1 VTFCGHFFQLA
12 HLCVGV
18 GNDLAIADFGVIFH
32 ASEVLSLRR
41 VHSERTL
48 VEVLVVHVLERE
60 ARDGSVWVLL
70 ALGQVS
76 DQVRDVLFQLGQV
89 KSDVVFVK
97 LHFAVVL
104 HVGGDHEEEV
114 RLVEERHHILHKV
127 GDVHHLLLNVFNL
140 GLLLRDLRLHVVGLL
155 VELLTDLLL
164 VRGRHG
170 AQLLVALDFLLDLL
184 VLLLDHVNFAVEH
197 IDVVEERDVLL
208 LGLDEGRHDFLRRGD
223 SSGFLDLLEGVL
235 DDLDIADVHVHQVV
249 LLFVVGLPLL
259 KTAFQEGRWVGEF
272 GAPGGNFVLCGQV
285 LGASAVEVV
294 VIALLQLLLQVHDAV
309 LEGELV
315 NLVLGFES
323 QDLVVSL
330 LRAARAGLGQ
340 VVQLLNG
347 FDSVAD
353 LTIITSVD
361 AVLDEL
367 LLAHDID
374 LFAGVLVGRLDVVV
388 LDQGLVE
395 LVLEKLDLGL
405 LLSHLGTAGSVL
417 LETLLL
423 FGQIDEVVLILV
435 LQD

>member
-1 VTFCGHFFQLA
+1 
-12 HLCVGV
+12 
-18 GNDLAIADFGVIFH
+18 
-32 ASEVLSLRR
+32 
-41 VHSERTL
+41 
-48 VEVLVVHVLERE
+48 
-60 ARDGSVWVLL
+60 
-70 ALGQVS
+70 
-76 DQVRDVLFQLGQV
+76 
-89 KSDVVFVK
+89 
-97 LHFAVVL
+97 
-104 HVGGDHEEEV
+104 
-114 RLVEERHHILHKV
+114 
-127 GDVHHLLLNVFNL
+127 
-140 GLLLRDLRLHVVGLL
+140 
-155 VELLTDLLL
+155 
-164 VRGRHG
+164 
-170 AQLLVALDFLLDLL
+170 
-184 VLLLDHVNFAVEH
+184 
-197 IDVVEERDVLL
+197 
-208 LGLDEGRHDFLRRGD
+208 
-223 SSGFLDLLEGVL
+223 
-235 DDLDIADVHVHQVV
+235 
-249 LLFVVGLPLL
+249 
-259 KTAFQEGRWVGEF
+259 
-272 GAPGGNFVLCGQV
+272 
-285 LGASAVEVV
+285 
-294 VIALLQLLLQVHDAV
+294 V